1 MTAGMVRVP
10 TIVPLR
16 PPSNS
21 RKNMIDTQTPIE
33 ILSGMHCGVWVKC
46 LGTIYRA
53 SVFGFID

>member
-21 RKNMIDTQTPIE
+21 RKNMVDTRTPIE
-33 ILSGMHCGVWVKC
+33 ILSGMQIGQRILIENMFVILRTK
-46 LGTIYRA
+46 
-53 SVFGFID
+53 